1 MRSSYENFLR
11 RLCQYRVYLNLTQE
25 ETGNKLG
32 ITQSQFSKM
41 ELGKVIVPNKALALL
56 SAMGW
61 DINFLFTGKKSH
73 ASVSELG
80 ILVDG
85 EGQDYRKLL
94 GIIALFLEQGI
105 EKCADQ
111 VSLEA
116 RCEIEI
122 LKRRAEGGASES
134 VLYEIRKIAGIAQI
148 PMAEKLGVN
157 IKKYRML
164 EKKQTAPDAEL
175 LLRIYE
181 VTGCKPSLL
190 LDNGHVEKMIIDE
203 LWGQLT
209 LPVQKE
215 ILALAKQVDCFFKM

>member
-1 MRSSYENFLR
+1 
-11 RLCQYRVYLNLTQE
+11 
-25 ETGNKLG
+25 
-32 ITQSQFSKM
+32 
-41 ELGKVIVPNKALALL
+41 
-56 SAMGW
+56 
-61 DINFLFTGKKSH
+61 
-73 ASVSELG
+73 
-80 ILVDG
+80 
-85 EGQDYRKLL
+85 
-94 GIIALFLEQGI
+94 
-105 EKCADQ
+105 
-111 VSLEA
+111 
-116 RCEIEI
+116 
-122 LKRRAEGGASES
+122 
-134 VLYEIRKIAGIAQI
+134 
-148 PMAEKLGVN
+148 MAEKLGVN